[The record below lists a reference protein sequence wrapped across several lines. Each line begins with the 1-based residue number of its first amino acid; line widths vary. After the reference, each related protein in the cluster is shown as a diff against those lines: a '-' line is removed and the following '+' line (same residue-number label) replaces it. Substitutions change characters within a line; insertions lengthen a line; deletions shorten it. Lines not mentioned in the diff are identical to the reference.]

1 MILRLAWLALLSLP
15 SLLSAAEP
23 AVEDI
28 PSSRLV
34 AFVGRLE
41 SIAENKAD
49 PCAGD
54 PTCVMLD
61 VIYDASYTVLEP
73 LQGRIERGRIR
84 FRIFDHSGFPGF
96 ARYRHA
102 LLFVLMTDKSA
113 VLVKYQGF
121 EMQPLAQGGWGSC
134 GGDPSGRSAL
144 NLQPLQFAP
153 EVNFGSVARLTDAAI
168 TEEFDPDYYDIRGGL
183 AYCRKGVTAEALAKA
198 LYPKLLQDLRAHHVE
213 DAE

>member
-15 SLLSAAEP
+15 SLRSAAEP

-28 PSSRLV
+28 PASRLV

-73 LQGRIERGRIR
+73 LQGRIERGPVR

-121 EMQPLAQGGWGSC
+121 EMQPLAQ
-134 GGDPSGRSAL
+134 
-144 NLQPLQFAP
+144 
-153 EVNFGSVARLTDAAI
+153 AA
-168 TEEFDPDYYDIRGGL
+168 G
-183 AYCRKGVTAEALAKA
+183 AAAEAIPAA
-198 LYPKLLQDLRAHHVE
+198 APR
-213 DAE
+213 